1 MWDGAAT
8 AGLKDSS
15 NAMIPGST
23 IFSIVIVVPPYCS
36 AWSPY
41 PYPPDPAIA
50 MPPYERSGMAKTDKN
65 PVVWH
70 HSMAE
75 FAERQSCL
83 DDRFVRCVCDS
94 WLDKIESAIEL
105 M

>member
-8 AGLKDSS
+8 AGLNDSS

-23 IFSIVIVVPPYCS
+23 IFSIVIVIPPYCS
-36 AWSPY
+36 AWSQY
-41 PYPPDPAIA
+41 PYPRDTAIA
-50 MPPYERSGMAKTDKN
+50 MPPDERSGMSKTDEN
-65 PVVWH
+65 PVAWDC
-70 HSMAE
+70 SMAE
-75 FAERQSCL
+75 VAECQSCP

-94 WLDKIESAIEL
+94 WLDKIKTTIEW